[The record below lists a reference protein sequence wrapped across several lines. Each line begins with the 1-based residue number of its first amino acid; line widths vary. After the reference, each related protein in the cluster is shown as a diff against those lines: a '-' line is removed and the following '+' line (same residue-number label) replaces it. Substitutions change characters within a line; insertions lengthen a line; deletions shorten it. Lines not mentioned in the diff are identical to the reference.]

1 MRKYSYIVR
10 FISFFLSLFLI
21 AKVSNAKD
29 LVRWKEFAS
38 SENGIQFVD
47 EASMKLNSK
56 DNIELTSIF
65 KPYKTLDESEVKQE
79 LFSMEIDCKR
89 FLYKD
94 NSINGVINT
103 NAKWKESNGDSLI
116 EEVIRISCSREYT

>member
-10 FISFFLSLFLI
+10 FICFFLSLFLI

-38 SENGIQFVD
+38 SEDGIQFVD
-47 EASMKLNSK
+47 ESSMKLNSK
-56 DNIELTSIF
+56 DNIELISIF
-65 KPYKTLDESEVKQE
+65 KPYNTLNESEDKQE
-79 LFSMEIDCKR
+79 LFTMEIDCKR
-89 FLYKD
+89 FLYRD